1 MRRTSVLLLLV
12 LLTLPALWGSG
23 AAVAGGPT
31 SVLLSAP
38 GEGRVAALYHTDAAY
53 QALDELGAELNADTG
68 TASSPPAGGAGEV
81 VTLTWLI
88 HDVQVWKVD
97 RVHLGG
103 KGAPWVETRTVY
115 DEGSVWDVSASWHR
129 ANPKLRNL
137 LDEVLSDAG
146 AATVAPLV
154 AEADDVAATP
164 VPGADAVDGWSSA
177 AVAAGAGVGVV
188 AGVLLTLV
196 ALRRRLR
203 PEPLGTEQAAPAAV
217 TDQLAW
223 P

>member
-1 MRRTSVLLLLV
+1 M
-12 LLTLPALWGSG
+12 
-23 AAVAGGPT
+23 AGT
-31 SVLLSAP
+31 
-38 GEGRVAALYHTDAAY
+38 
-53 QALDELGAELNADTG
+53 
-68 TASSPPAGGAGEV
+68 PPSGGAGEV

-103 KGAPWVETRTVY
+103 KGAPWVETRSVFN
-115 DEGSVWDVSASWHR
+115 EGSVRDVSASWHR

-146 AATVAPLV
+146 PAAAAPSLAPEQPLV
-154 AEADDVAATP
+154 AEGVAATP
-164 VPGADAVDGWSSA
+164 ARADAVQGWSSS
-177 AVAAGAGVGVV
+177 AVAAWAGAGVLAGVV
-188 AGVLLTLV
+188 LTLV
-196 ALRRRLR
+196 ALRRRFR
-203 PEPLGTEQAAPAAV
+203 SEPTVPPDRVTA

>member
-1 MRRTSVLLLLV
+1 MRRTPALLTLV
-12 LLTLPALWGSG
+12 LLTLTALWGAG
-23 AAVAGGPT
+23 PAVAGGPT
-31 SVLLSAP
+31 SVLVSVP
-38 GEGRVAALYHTDAAY
+38 GEGRVAALYHTDTAY
-53 QALDELGAELNADTG
+53 QALDELAAELNADTG
-68 TASSPPAGGAGEV
+68 TAGRPPTGGAGEV

-97 RVHLGG
+97 QVHLGG
-103 KGAPWVETRTVY
+103 KGAPWVETRTVF
-115 DEGSVWDVSASWHR
+115 DEASVWDVSVSWHR

-146 AATVAPLV
+146 
-154 AEADDVAATP
+154 DVAATP
-164 VPGADAVDGWSSA
+164 APRPDVVEGWSSS
-177 AVAAGAGVGVV
+177 AVAACAAVGVV

-196 ALRRRLR
+196 ALRRRLGS
-203 PEPLGTEQAAPAAV
+203 EPTAPPAGATA

>member
-1 MRRTSVLLLLV
+1 
-12 LLTLPALWGSG
+12 
-23 AAVAGGPT
+23 
-31 SVLLSAP
+31 
-38 GEGRVAALYHTDAAY
+38 
-53 QALDELGAELNADTG
+53 
-68 TASSPPAGGAGEV
+68 V

-97 RVHLGG
+97 QVHLGG
-103 KGAPWVETRTVY
+103 KGAPWVETRTVL

-146 AATVAPLV
+146 PAT
-154 AEADDVAATP
+154 T
-164 VPGADAVDGWSSA
+164 VPRADAVEGWSSS
-177 AVAAGAGVGVV
+177 AVAAWAGVGVL

-203 PEPLGTEQAAPAAV
+203 SEPTAPPAAPPVAPPAGATA